1 MNHVWTTLYALLSNR
16 RRMRKEKHGMDGG
29 KVDCHSFL
37 LALGQEVL
45 REDREILRNNNIYVG
60 PGVEKL
66 QSCCTR

>member
-1 MNHVWTTLYALLSNR
+1 MKKKS
-16 RRMRKEKHGMDGG
+16 MDGG

>member
-1 MNHVWTTLYALLSNR
+1 MSHVWTTLYALLSNR
-16 RRMRKEKHGMDGG
+16 RKMKKKSMDGG